1 MRTCCLTSTLSRR
14 CLCSRDVPEKTLT
27 DLVTKAE
34 LVRKLA
40 ELYPD
45 DESVRRLLEF
55 AEIPK
60 TLVRFGH
67 RPIDTWFSAVSEA
80 DNRGRRM
87 DLLKIVLLE
96 HPENA
101 MLHAGLKDALGGP
114 DSAKRASYTVAAAG
128 VEKIMGAQST
138 LLPISFLEVGLQRAR
153 SVGRIS
159 APQGLGTG
167 FLLAEDLVVTNHHV
181 LRTFDEAAQSS
192 IVFNFQTG
200 SNGSMLRQE
209 LMQLRPAIGFLT
221 SDQYDLTIV
230 KTDSGTNEK
239 WGQIPLDQF
248 DFQQTSRVNIIQ
260 HPGGGPKQIALYH
273 NVVSHVDQDIIQ
285 YYTDTLPG
293 SSGSPL
299 FDDEWRLVGVHH
311 AGGNIYSPQEKNWVY
326 RNEGVTVGRL
336 TDLVQEFMQR

>member
-1 MRTCCLTSTLSRR
+1 M
-14 CLCSRDVPEKTLT
+14 T

-60 TLVRFGH
+60 ALVRFGN

-80 DNRGRRM
+80 DNRGRRA
-87 DLLKIVLLE
+87 DLLKIMLLE
-96 HPENA
+96 QPENGV
-101 MLHAGLKDALGGP
+101 LHASLKDALGDRQAADNFSP
-114 DSAKRASYTVAAAG
+114 VATRVPVS

-138 LLPISFLEVGLQRAR
+138 LLPISFLEVGLKRAQ

-159 APQGLGTG
+159 TPQGLGTG
-167 FLLAEDLVVTNHHV
+167 FLLAGDLVVTNHHV
-181 LRTFDEAAQSS
+181 LHSPEEAAHSS
-192 IVFNFQTG
+192 ISFNFQAG
-200 SNGSMLRQE
+200 SDGSMLHHKT
-209 LMQLRPAIGFLT
+209 LTLCPGDGFVT
-221 SDQYDLTIV
+221 SAKHDLTVV
-230 KTDSGTNEK
+230 KTEAGASEE
-239 WGQIPLDQF
+239 WGETPLIQF
-248 DFQQTSRVNIIQ
+248 PFQNTRRVNIVQ

-273 NVVSHVDQDIIQ
+273 NVVSHIDEDIIQ
-285 YYTDTLPG
+285 YYTDTMPG

-299 FDDEWRLVGVHH
+299 FDDDWRLVGVHH
-311 AGGNIYSPQEKNWVY
+311 AGGNIYSPGEKSWVY

-336 TDLVQEFMQR
+336 ADLVKEFGLS